1 MTTFI
6 HDLVGRCSTLVA
18 VTALAACGD
27 GDGDGA
33 ADAPT
38 IAQFSADRGSCFVGE
53 RARLADSCSG
63 GSGRI
68 EPGIGTVAGGEDSD
82 GNPVGDVLIYG

>member
-1 MTTFI
+1 MTTLI
-6 HDLVGRCSTLVA
+6 HDLVGRCSTVDA
-18 VTALAACGD
+18 VTALAACG
-27 GDGDGA
+27 GGDGA

-82 GNPVGDVLIYG
+82 GNPVGDVRIYG